1 MSKDYYQILGVS
13 KSASADEIKAAFR
26 KLAHMHHPD
35 KKGGDEAKF
44 KEINEAYQVL
54 GNAEKRQRYDQF
66 GSAEPNGFG
75 GGNYGGFSGMNIN
88 MDDLGDMFGGFGD
101 IFGFGGGRGQKRS
114 QRGSDLEMNFNINF
128 MEAVFGCE
136 KDVSYSRQA
145 PCNNCG
151 GSGAD
156 SSSGFDTCSTCNGR
170 GKVTQVQRTILGS
183 MQMESLCPNCQGEG
197 KIPQKKCSHCHGLG
211 QLNTKEN
218 FKVKI
223 PAGIDDGES
232 IRLQGKGQAG
242 SKGSVAGDLFLRIR
256 VKDDKRFDRR
266 GDNIYSKQE
275 IDIKQAILGDKI
287 DVETVD
293 GVVKLTIPEGTQ
305 SATVFRLKEHGVP
318 RLHNRGRGDHFLELT
333 VKIPKGKRAL
343 KNLSL

>member
-13 KSASADEIKAAFR
+13 KSASAEDVKAAFR
-26 KLAHMHHPD
+26 KLAHVYHPD
-35 KKGGDEAKF
+35 KKGGDETKF

-66 GSAEPNGFG
+66 GSAETNGFG
-75 GGNYGGFSGMNIN
+75 GGYGGFSGMNIN
-88 MDDLGDMFGGFGD
+88 MDDFGDMFGGFGD

-114 QRGSDLEMNFNINF
+114 QRGSDLEMNFNIDF

-136 KDVSYSRQA
+136 KDVNYSRQA

-156 SSSGFDTCSTCNGR
+156 SFSGFNTCTACNGR

-183 MQMESLCPNCQGEG
+183 MQMEGLCPNCQGEG

-211 QLNTKEN
+211 QLNNKEN

-242 SKGSVAGDLFLRIR
+242 PKGSVAGDLFLRIR

-266 GDNIYSKQE
+266 GDNIYGKQE

-305 SATVFRLKEHGVP
+305 SATVFRLKERGVP
-318 RLHNRGRGDHFLELT
+318 RLHNRGRGDHFLEVT
-333 VKIPKGKRAL
+333 VKIPKGKKAL